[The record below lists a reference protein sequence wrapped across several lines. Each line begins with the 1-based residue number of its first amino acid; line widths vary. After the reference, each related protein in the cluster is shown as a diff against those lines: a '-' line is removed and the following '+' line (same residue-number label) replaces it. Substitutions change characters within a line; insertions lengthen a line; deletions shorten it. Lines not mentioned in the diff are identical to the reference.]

1 MSKKTLPFNTECFE
15 QIEDFVFCKGVD
27 SSYLYGNPAFLDFFG
42 FDQTMI
48 AGCDDTR
55 LFGKEAA
62 KALQELDK
70 VTLKE
75 GEPQILAFWFDGK
88 EGIRRLIEIK
98 TQLIRKKSKVLAIL
112 CFGRDMTR
120 LHQYHEVNTLANFF
134 VDNMA
139 DIVRWIDEEGK
150 IEYVNKE
157 WGHITGY
164 TQEET
169 LGHYK
174 WEFDALHTKEE
185 ILEILHQTRSKEQYV
200 YETEFRLRNGTQF
213 PFEVSVRYVKLE
225 GKGHFLSIARNI
237 SMRKQR
243 EYKIEKLTKVYNE
256 SQKVAN
262 IGSWEWNS
270 LSEECIWSD
279 ELYEIFEIEKGG
291 RTPCAEAVM
300 ELVYPDDVG
309 VLKSIFDSEYKDRE
323 RREVEFR
330 IINTRNSIKIL
341 RASFRA
347 DVDESD
353 VVTLVG
359 TVQDVTKFK
368 KQENLIASIF
378 NSTEVGICVTDVK
391 GDFVQV
397 NRKYGDLHGFK
408 PDELIGESFFNL
420 VAQSI
425 RANTRKKY
433 EEYMLGLYDLA
444 PIELRVE
451 HKEGYTFYVLATFSK
466 IYNELGE
473 TFNIMTVTDITQQLK
488 VEERQQEQEQM
499 LIQQSKMASMGEMIG
514 AIAHQWRQPLSTITM
529 MAGNLVHAYELEK
542 MDSQYIANASRT
554 IIDNARYMSEAI
566 DTFKKFYRVDTE
578 KRVFGIVQAIEAV
591 LYILKPQ
598 MAVNFIDV
606 NFFDHTQGEI
616 NSFGYE
622 NIFKQAVTNLLL
634 NSRDAIVEK
643 AATQTHL
650 EGTIDIDVSAEKYY
664 VQILIRD
671 NGIGIPN
678 HMRDKMFLPYKTS
691 KGISGTG
698 IGLYITKLIIEDK
711 IGGTISVVSY
721 ENPTVFK
728 LMLPRVR

>member
-1 MSKKTLPFNTECFE
+1 MPKKTTPFNTEWFE

-27 SSYLYGNPAFLDFFG
+27 SRYLYGNPSFLGFMG
-42 FDQTMI
+42 FDHSSI
-48 AGCDDTR
+48 VGHEDTDI
-55 LFGKEAA
+55 FDATTA
-62 KALQELDK
+62 KTLQGLDKATLQEG
-70 VTLKE
+70 T
-75 GEPQILAFWFDGK
+75 PQILAVWFAGK
-88 EGIRRLIEIK
+88 EGVRRLIEIK
-98 TQLIRKKSKVLAIL
+98 TQPIRKKTKVVAIL
-112 CFGRDMTR
+112 YVGRDMTR
-120 LHQYHEVNTLANFF
+120 LHQYHEANTLANFF

-139 DIVRWIDEEGK
+139 DIVRWIDDDGK
-150 IEYVNKE
+150 IEYVNKQ
-157 WGHITGY
+157 WGRLTGY

-174 WEFDALHTKEE
+174 WEFDALHSKEE
-185 ILEILHQTRSKEQYV
+185 ILEILNQTRLKGHSV
-200 YETEFRLRNGTQF
+200 YETAFRLQNGTHI

-225 GKGHFLSIARNI
+225 GKGHFLSIARDI
-237 SMRKQR
+237 LMRKQR
-243 EYKIEKLTKVYNE
+243 EHKIEKLTKVYNE

-291 RTPCAEAVM
+291 KTPCAEAVL
-300 ELVYPDDVG
+300 ELVYPDDVEI
-309 VLKSIFDSEYKDRE
+309 LKNIFDSDYKDRE

-330 IINTRNSIKIL
+330 IVNTKNTIKIL

-353 VVTLVG
+353 VITLVG
-359 TVQDVTKFK
+359 TVQDVTKLK

-378 NSTEVGICVTDVK
+378 NSTEVGICVTDTEGK
-391 GDFVQV
+391 FVQV
-397 NRKYGDLHGFK
+397 NRKYGDLHGYK

-420 VAQSI
+420 LAESI
-425 RANTRKKY
+425 RASTRKKY
-433 EEYMLGLYDLA
+433 REYMQGIYELA
-444 PIELRVE
+444 PIELEAE
-451 HKEGYTFYVLATFSK
+451 HKEGETFYVLATFSK

-473 TFNIMTVTDITQQLK
+473 TLNIMTVTDITQQLK
-488 VEERQQEQEQM
+488 IEECQQEQEQM

-529 MAGNLVHAYELEK
+529 MGGNLVHAYELDK

-566 DTFKKFYRVDTE
+566 DIFKKFYRVDTE

-643 AATQTHL
+643 VATQVPF

-678 HMRDKMFLPYKTS
+678 NMRDKMFQPYKTS